1 MNLFLIAWVSDMPI
15 IDSDETYPMFQSPAP
30 FLFYHHFS
38 SRLSMFFMGSH
49 DLLEHGSISGA
60 TLLRKTNC
68 SGSHHPVAPSLGW
81 ASWVPPFL
89 SLGGVDLVQQL
100 IRPLSLLLLLTWGDP
115 HHLWLSNRSA
125 PLPQHGWA
133 LGEVLLSHV
142 RHHLTLRALARAS
155 VTLLCW
161 MSAV

>member
-49 DLLEHGSISGA
+49 DLLEHGSISGPHCWGKLTVLAA
-60 TLLRKTNC
+60 TIQWLLRWGGLHESLPSSRWVGLILC
-68 SGSHHPVAPSLGW
+68 S
-81 ASWVPPFL
+81 SWYGRCHCCCC
-89 SLGGVDLVQQL
+89 SRGG
-100 IRPLSLLLLLTWGDP
+100 P